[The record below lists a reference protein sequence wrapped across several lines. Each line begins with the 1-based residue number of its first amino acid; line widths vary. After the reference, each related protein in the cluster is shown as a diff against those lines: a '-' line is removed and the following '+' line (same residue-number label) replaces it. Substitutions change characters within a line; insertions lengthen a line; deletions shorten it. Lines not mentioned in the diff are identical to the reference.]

1 MTFGVVRWNSTV
13 CASIFF
19 VSPTLRPESVAA
31 PTMGAFG
38 LTMRSMVYTTSS
50 AVRGLPSCHV
60 TPLRSLTCHTE
71 ASALG

>member
-1 MTFGVVRWNSTV
+1 
-13 CASIFF
+13 
-19 VSPTLRPESVAA
+19 
-31 PTMGAFG
+31 MGAFG

-71 ASALG
+71 ASALGVMLSASRFSTDMSQPQLVRPSKVMYEMAMSGS